1 MTLLNDRPAEVTAG
15 PPRRERSLGQ
25 KIVSV
30 ITTTDHKTIGR
41 LYMGTSFTFF
51 LIAGAMAL
59 VIRGELAQPGLQIV
73 TLEQYNQLFT
83 MHGSIMLLLFAT
95 ALFVGFANFLMPLQI
110 GSPDVAFPRLNMLGY
125 WMYFFGGLI
134 VLFGFAHPGWCGRVR
149 LVPLHPAVG
158 C

>member
-15 PPRRERSLGQ
+15 AGRPERTLGK

-51 LIAGAMAL
+51 LIAGLMARL
-59 VIRGELAQPGLQIV
+59 SRAELARPGLQIV

-95 ALFVGFANFLMPLQI
+95 ALFVGFANFLMPDMPGVFARWI
-110 GSPDVAFPRLNMLGY
+110 VRNYEVEMLL
-125 WMYFFGGLI
+125 WKQVENNLLYFCFIQRNLART
-134 VLFGFAHPGWCGRVR
+134 VVKRSHDPF
-149 LVPLHPAVG
+149 
-158 C
+158 